1 MEPLIQR
8 VPGFCV
14 VGVSTFGDAASGL
27 FPRAWDMFMKLEKN
41 VEWKETDK
49 AFGIEFYTEEFHKEG
64 KWFYM
69 ACKEVANLTSI
80 PEVMVGKRIPENQYA
95 VFTCEGLSN
104 LKNTFQFAYREWLPG
119 SNYVSAGCYDFE
131 LYDDRFKGADNPES
145 VIDIYIPVK
154 KK

>member
-8 VPGFCV
+8 VPIFYV
-14 VGVSTFGDAASGL
+14 VGISTFGDGGSGL
-27 FPRAWDMFMKLEKN
+27 FPKAWEMFMKLEKSL
-41 VEWKETDK
+41 EWKDYDK
-49 AFGIEFYTEEFHKEG
+49 AFGVEFYTEEFHQEG

-69 ACKEVANLTSI
+69 ACREVADLKSI
-80 PEVMVGKRIPENQYA
+80 PVHMVGKVIPENYYA
-95 VFTCEGLSN
+95 TFTCEGLSN
-104 LKNTFQFAYREWLPG
+104 LKNTFHFAYQEWLPR

-131 LYDDRFKGADNPES
+131 LYDERFLGADNPES